1 MGGTEAAFGIVTILS
16 GGAVILG
23 GLSVLRDRLRERTPP
38 EKLLARR
45 FAAGELNHD
54 EYLVALSV
62 LNEARELSRPQ

>member
-1 MGGTEAAFGIVTILS
+1 M
-16 GGAVILG
+16 ILG

-62 LNEARELSRPQ
+62 LNEARELSRPE